1 FPRLPRHDFLS
12 LDDALPVLALGT
24 MFVDLCAP
32 LALLRGKV
40 RTFMVGAM
48 WFFHVAILGVMAIVF
63 IYPLTFVAYASLL
76 RPERLADARSEEHTS
91 ELQSRFDLVCR
102 L

>member
-1 FPRLPRHDFLS
+1 M
-12 LDDALPVLALGT
+12 ALGT
-24 MFVDLCAP
+24 MIVELGAP

-76 RPERLADARSEEHTS
+76 RPERLADAIE
-91 ELQSRFDLVCR
+91 VR
-102 L
+102 LRARRIRPVSNPV